1 MGLFMPAFFCPMFW
15 YWDLPML
22 LQVGIFACFSL
33 YYEYITLY
41 LFTQLLIDVW
51 IVSSS
56 WLSSIMMPW
65 MFFSGVLENMFA
77 LLLFDIYMDC
87 VVARIPWW
95 YPVTPVF
102 APVSSHWVQ
111 MEPVDMKRYHFPD
124 DVNLYSK
131 KDFADVIK
139 ATDQLTLRLGDCS
152 GWDRPNQGNTYK
164 GPAPPQ
170 KKKRVWGMR
179 EHVLGATWWGT
190 KSSLEDMSAVPGWL
204 PVRERG
210 LSLPAVWNG
219 VRLTTGM
226 CLEGGS
232 SQKPPERGTANQLP
246 SYPVRPR
253 VGKPVT
259 LGIDFWPAHLWANKW
274 VLF

>member
-164 GPAPPQ
+164 GPAPPP
-170 KKKRVWGMR
+170 KKREFEAWESMFWGPHGEELKAASRIWVLSPADCQWEKGASVSQQSGMEFGWQQGCVWK
-179 EHVLGATWWGT
+179 GALP
-190 KSSLEDMSAVPGWL
+190 KSLQK
-204 PVRERG
+204 
-210 LSLPAVWNG
+210 G
-219 VRLTTGM
+219 VQQTNCHLT
-226 CLEGGS
+226 LWDPEWE
-232 SQKPPERGTANQLP
+232 SQ
-246 SYPVRPR
+246 S
-253 VGKPVT
+253 
-259 LGIDFWPAHLWANKW
+259 LWA
-274 VLF
+274 